1 MKTNEI
7 MNYKEFLKNKQK
19 TIQSSGFEVETLNPL
34 LFPFQSFIVRK
45 ALKAGKY
52 AIFANTGLGKT
63 IMQLEWAQKVSEYTN
78 GSILIIAPLAV
89 IGQTIAEGKNLDIKF
104 PRYTKVI

>member
-1 MKTNEI
+1 MKTNDI

-52 AIFANTGLGKT
+52 AI
-63 IMQLEWAQKVSEYTN
+63 E
-78 GSILIIAPLAV
+78 
-89 IGQTIAEGKNLDIKF
+89 
-104 PRYTKVI
+104 